1 MKVKESLQVLAA
13 ALMVLALAGY
23 ASAASTSGVTGY
35 SNEPSQMPKKPDCK
49 KTPNDPACKDKKPY

>member
-23 ASAASTSGVTGY
+23 ASAATTGGIY
-35 SNEPSQMPKKPDCK
+35 TDEPSQMPKKPDCK
-49 KTPNDPACKDKKPY
+49 KTPNDPACKKP